1 MGLDFDLWAEIRRK
15 SDGKP
20 VTHTKMLKGESP
32 QFHVFWSGDYDIMNG
47 VIDTL
52 NRCCGTSYDVY
63 TGSMDVPF
71 EALLP
76 IYRYL
81 LSRCD
86 LGPDDAKTKEWTEN
100 PDPLDHPLF
109 TEQQNLYRAQAVHDI
124 IIDVLQPQPWGLSSD
139 APKHMTEA
147 DAEDYETHPEQ
158 YEWHFKI
165 TNWW

>member
-1 MGLDFDLWAEIRRK
+1 
-15 SDGKP
+15 
-20 VTHTKMLKGESP
+20 
-32 QFHVFWSGDYDIMNG
+32 MNT
-47 VIDTL
+47 I
-52 NRCCGTSYDVY
+52 
-63 TGSMDVPF
+63 SMDVPL

-100 PDPLDHPLF
+100 PDPQDHPLF